1 MIDKIILLFRHGQ
14 VANFEKKVYNGSY
27 DVGVTAAAAKQFLKI
42 GRFVSEYAK
51 PDIIFSSD
59 LIRAKVGA
67 YWIARFC
74 NAPVETCKGLRERS
88 MGFFENRTWREI
100 TDKWPD
106 RAKRFI
112 ADPINFKAHNGESI
126 NEQKDRV
133 IKSFQSILNM
143 NKKKIVIV
151 AHGGTN
157 RIILSYVK
165 GIPLSDSIHLNQ
177 DYGCLNLIFYKDH
190 KFELK
195 EENNTTIYEQYGKL
209 RP

>member
-1 MIDKIILLFRHGQ
+1 MVGKIIFLFRHGQ

-27 DVGVTAAAAKQFLKI
+27 NVGVTAAAAKQFLKI

-59 LIRAKVGA
+59 LVRAKAGA

-74 NAPVETCKGLRERS
+74 NVPVKICKGLRERN
-88 MGFFENRTWREI
+88 MGFFENRTMQEI
-100 TDKWPD
+100 TAMWPD
-106 RAKRFI
+106 KAERFF

-126 NEQKDRV
+126 NEQTDRV

-143 NKKKIVIV
+143 DNKQIVIV

-165 GIPLSDSIHLNQ
+165 GIPLFDAIHLNQ
-177 DYGCLNLIFYKDH
+177 DYGCLNLIFYKNH